1 MTGPRAWEAAV
12 SRFRDHLALE
22 RRLSEHTVRA
32 YTEDA
37 AQYGRYLEGQRIA
50 GPEGARPADV
60 ERFLATGGWA
70 ASTAARKIAAI
81 RAFHEFLRRH
91 GAAGENPAFSVRPP
105 RKGRPL
111 PDVLTVEQV
120 EALLRAPRGEE
131 PAAVRDR
138 ALLELAYA
146 TGLRAS
152 ELIGLRLEEIDVEE
166 CLVRCM
172 GKRRRERI
180 VPFGTKAREALVRYL
195 DGVRGS
201 LARNRAERAV
211 FLTRFGRPF
220 TRMGYWKLLQG
231 HARTAGLD
239 RTISP
244 HTLRHSCAT
253 HLLEGG
259 CDLRVVQEFL
269 GHRSIETTQIYT
281 HLDRNYLREVHTKF
295 HPRAS

>member
-1 MTGPRAWEAAV
+1 MTNPTSWDAMVG
-12 SRFRDHLALE
+12 RFRDHLALE
-22 RRLSEHTVRA
+22 RRLSVHTVRA
-32 YTEDA
+32 YAEDV
-37 AQYGRYLEGQRIA
+37 AQYGRYLAGQQVTD
-50 GPEGARPADV
+50 PERVRPADV
-60 ERFLATGGWA
+60 ERFLSTGGWA

-81 RAFHEFLRRH
+81 RAFHEFLRRRG
-91 GAAGENPAFSVRPP
+91 GAGDNPALSVRPP
-105 RKGRPL
+105 RRSRPL

-120 EALLRAPRGEE
+120 ESLLGAPRGEG
-131 PAAVRDR
+131 PQPVRDR

-152 ELIGLRLEEIDVEE
+152 ELTGIRLEEIDIEE
-166 CLVRCM
+166 GLVRCR
-172 GKRRRERI
+172 GKRQRERI
-180 VPFGTKAREALVRYL
+180 VPFGSKAREAIVRYL
-195 DGVRGS
+195 ESARGTF
-201 LARNRAERAV
+201 LRDRGERAV

-220 TRMGYWKLLQG
+220 TRMGYWKLLQA
-231 HARTAGLD
+231 HARGAG
-239 RTISP
+239 IEQPVSP